1 MLLSLSVANH
11 DWVLRRIF
19 TSMSITGTSMRT
31 PATVARAA
39 PEERPNSMVE
49 VAMATYK
56 WLEVLIMA
64 TGAAS
69 A

>member
-1 MLLSLSVANH
+1 
-11 DWVLRRIF
+11 
-19 TSMSITGTSMRT
+19 MSITGTSMRT
-31 PATVARAA
+31 PTTVARAA